1 LARSTDGGIARLIV
15 PGRQNISIPMTILI
29 VQRYTSDR
37 LRGRA
42 FTVIISIHSALLGLA
57 MVASGALT
65 ELVGPRWTY
74 AAAACCTAGSAI
86 VVIALRRG
94 FSARP
99 ALTHRAAA

>member
-1 LARSTDGGIARLIV
+1 MIVTGFGNGLAF
-15 PGRQNISIPMTILI
+15 PMTVLI
-29 VQRYTSDR
+29 VQRHASDR
-37 LRGRA
+37 VRGRA

-57 MVASGALT
+57 MVASAPLT

-74 AAAACCTAGSAI
+74 VTAACCAAGSAV

-94 FSARP
+94 FTARP